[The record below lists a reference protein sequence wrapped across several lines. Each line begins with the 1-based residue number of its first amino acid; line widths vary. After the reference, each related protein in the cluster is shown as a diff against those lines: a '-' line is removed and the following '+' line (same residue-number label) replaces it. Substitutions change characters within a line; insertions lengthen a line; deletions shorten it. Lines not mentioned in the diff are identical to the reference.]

1 MIELWHCTGARSFRA
16 LWALEEMGLP
26 YRLHLLPF
34 PPRALQRDFLAI
46 NPLGTIPFMAD
57 GATHMTES
65 GAIPQYL
72 ATRYGPSDLAVAPHE
87 ADYGAYL
94 NWLHHGEA
102 TLTFPQTLWL
112 RYVLFE
118 KDSPHA
124 QVGLDYRKWFL
135 ARLKLLEAV
144 LADGRKYLCAGRFT
158 MADIVTSYAIQ
169 LAKVTQARDFIAP
182 EILAWSDDLR
192 RRPAFQR
199 ARAAEKGTAAPDGQ
213 PS

>member
-1 MIELWHCTGARSFRA
+1 MIELWHCEGARSFRA
-16 LWALEEMGLP
+16 LWALEELLLP
-26 YRLHLLPF
+26 YKLHMLPF
-34 PPRALQRDFLAI
+34 PPRALRKEYLEI
-46 NPLGTIPFMAD
+46 NPLGTIPFLLD
-57 GATHMTES
+57 GDVRMTES

-72 ATRYGPSDLAVAPHE
+72 ATRYGPSDLAVAPDE

-118 KDSPHA
+118 KDSPYA

-135 ARLKLLEAV
+135 SRLRMLDAA

-158 MADIVTSYAIQ
+158 MADIVTAYAIH
-169 LAKVTQARDFIAP
+169 LAKITQSREFIAP
-182 EILAWSDDLR
+182 HVLAWHDALR
-192 RRPAFQR
+192 ERPAFKR
-199 ARAAEKGTAAPDGQ
+199 ARAAEKSPVEA
-213 PS
+213 